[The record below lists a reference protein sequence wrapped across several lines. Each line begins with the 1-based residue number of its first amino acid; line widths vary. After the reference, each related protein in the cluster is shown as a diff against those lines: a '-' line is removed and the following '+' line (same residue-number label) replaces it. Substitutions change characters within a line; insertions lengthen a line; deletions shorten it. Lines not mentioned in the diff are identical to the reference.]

1 MTVVERASTDPRA
14 PASDVNAALA
24 GAWSELEDSLS
35 DLIALVEPLDEAA
48 INWRPPAPDSNS
60 IAVLVRHTIGSAS
73 MWCSI
78 ALDEPF
84 ERDRDAEFRVH
95 ESPAAL
101 VAALPEFVSSLRGQF
116 ERLDAVDPAS
126 VHHDPRRGSDGEAH
140 TAGWCIAHVLSHT
153 GEHWGQIQLTRDLY
167 RARA

>member
-1 MTVVERASTDPRA
+1 M
-14 PASDVNAALA
+14 NAVLA
-24 GAWSELEDSLS
+24 GAWSELEDTFSELVSL
-35 DLIALVEPLDEAA
+35 IEPLGEAE
-48 INWRPPAPDSNS
+48 INWRPPARDSNS

-95 ESPAAL
+95 ESPGAL
-101 VAALPEFVSSLRGQF
+101 VAALREFVSSFGGRLD
-116 ERLDAVDPAS
+116 RLDAVDPAS
-126 VHHDPRRGSDGEAH
+126 EHRDPRRGSDDEVH

-167 RARA
+167 RAQA

>member
-1 MTVVERASTDPRA
+1 
-14 PASDVNAALA
+14 VNAVLR
-24 GAWSELEDSLS
+24 GASSELEDTFSELV
-35 DLIALVEPLDEAA
+35 ALAESLDEAA

-95 ESPAAL
+95 ESPATLVTAL
-101 VAALPEFVSSLRGQF
+101 REFVSSLGGQF

-126 VHHDPRRGSDGEAH
+126 EHHDPRRGSDGEVY
-140 TAGWCIAHVLSHT
+140 TTGWCIAHVQSHT